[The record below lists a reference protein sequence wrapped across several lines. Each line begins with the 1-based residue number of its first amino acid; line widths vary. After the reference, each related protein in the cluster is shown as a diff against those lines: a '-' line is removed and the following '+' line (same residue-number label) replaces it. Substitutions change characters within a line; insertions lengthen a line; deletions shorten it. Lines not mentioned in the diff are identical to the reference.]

1 MTSRRSAA
9 LLVAATLL
17 GACNGSDHPADQT
30 RSATT
35 AGLSS
40 ADRAELRAEMEWLL
54 SPTRPC
60 QPPPPPRLD
69 ARATAEPVES
79 MLQLL
84 GLEPTPTPHCP
95 EGDQQ
100 P

>member
-1 MTSRRSAA
+1 MTSRRSA

-54 SPTRPC
+54 SPTPPC
-60 QPPPPPRLD
+60 PPPPRLD
-69 ARATAEPVES
+69 GPPAAESVDA

-84 GLEPTPTPHCP
+84 GLEPTPAPRCL